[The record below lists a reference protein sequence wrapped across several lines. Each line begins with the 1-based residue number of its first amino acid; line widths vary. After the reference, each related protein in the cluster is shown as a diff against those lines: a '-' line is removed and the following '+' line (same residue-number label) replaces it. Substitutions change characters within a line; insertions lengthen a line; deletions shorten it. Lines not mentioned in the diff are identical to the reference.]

1 MRSLAARKTRL
12 FISVGLIATTL
23 FGFTIPGSLGPSAG
37 ALRPHDVSTCNAVVP
52 SGSVIGMAATHDNRG
67 YWIATNYGAVI
78 ACGDAPYLGDADTD
92 HNYPI
97 VGFAALPDDSGYYL
111 VASDGGIFTYGKAPF
126 YGSMGGQPL
135 NRPIVGMALD
145 PATGGYWLFGGD
157 GGIFAFNAPFY
168 GSTGSM
174 SLNEP
179 IVGMAASGGGAGY
192 WLVGSDGGIFAYH
205 APFLGSTGSIRLNKP
220 VVGMA
225 ADQASGGYW
234 LVASD
239 GGIFAYNAP
248 FLGSTGSITLNRPIL
263 GMESAPDGSGYR
275 FVASDGGIFTYGS
288 PFFGSAVEPPVT
300 TQPPGSAPTC
310 SVTLS
315 NPAPKEYMGETVAI
329 TSNVPSFQVLMAK
342 IYTGTTAFVGDFSTD
357 SSGRAVNT
365 VSITTA
371 PIGARA
377 VIAVSIGPAFCYSGF
392 IPS

>member
-1 MRSLAARKTRL
+1 
-12 FISVGLIATTL
+12 
-23 FGFTIPGSLGPSAG
+23 
-37 ALRPHDVSTCNAVVP
+37 
-52 SGSVIGMAATHDNRG
+52 
-67 YWIATNYGAVI
+67 
-78 ACGDAPYLGDADTD
+78 
-92 HNYPI
+92 
-97 VGFAALPDDSGYYL
+97 
-111 VASDGGIFTYGKAPF
+111 
-126 YGSMGGQPL
+126 
-135 NRPIVGMALD
+135 
-145 PATGGYWLFGGD
+145 
-157 GGIFAFNAPFY
+157 
-168 GSTGSM
+168 
-174 SLNEP
+174 
-179 IVGMAASGGGAGY
+179 
-192 WLVGSDGGIFAYH
+192 
-205 APFLGSTGSIRLNKP
+205 
-220 VVGMA
+220 MA